1 MIRLGII
8 DPRPVVLHGLQY
20 VFNRTPEI
28 TIEISQANAHG
39 IPSSALDVVL
49 LGFCP
54 SDGAACGRQI
64 TELSR
69 KTSVLILSWARG
81 PERKNEAVR
90 CLRAGAR
97 GVLYPDAPVNIL
109 LDAVRT
115 AAAGRMVIPT
125 EVSSFLEAPAATD
138 QLSLREQQVLDCIAE
153 GYTHSQIARHL
164 GISRHT
170 VDTYVKRIRGKLK
183 LGNKAELTRAAVQLI
198 PGLDVPQTSPP

>member
-20 VFNRTPEI
+20 VFNRTQEI
-28 TIEISQANAHG
+28 TIEISQPDAQG

-49 LGFCP
+49 LGHCP
-54 SDGAACGRQI
+54 SDGAARGQQI
-64 TELSR
+64 TELSG
-69 KTSVLILSWARG
+69 KTSVLVLSWARG
-81 PERKNEAVR
+81 PEKTKEAVR

-115 AAAGRMVIPT
+115 AAAGRMVIPS
-125 EVSSFLEAPAATD
+125 EVSAFLEGPTATD
-138 QLSLREQQVLDCIAE
+138 QLSLREQQVLDCIAD

-183 LGNKAELTRAAVQLI
+183 LGNKAELTRAAVQLLS
-198 PGLDVPQTSPP
+198 GLDVPQTTP

>member
-8 DPRPVVLHGLQY
+8 DPRPVVLHGLRY
-20 VFNRTPEI
+20 VFNKTQEVS
-28 TIEISQANAHG
+28 IEVSQSNATG
-39 IPSSALDVVL
+39 VPSSALDVVL
-49 LGFCP
+49 LGFRP
-54 SDGAACGRQI
+54 SDGATCRRQI

-81 PERKNEAVR
+81 PEEKEEAAR
-90 CLRAGAR
+90 CLRAGAC

-115 AAAGRMVIPT
+115 AAEGRMVIPN
-125 EVSSFLEAPAATD
+125 EMSSFLETPAATD
-138 QLSLREQQVLDCIAE
+138 QLSLREQQVLDCIAS
-153 GYTHSQIARHL
+153 GYTHGQIARHL

-183 LGNKAELTRAAVQLI
+183 LGNKAELTRAAVRSV
-198 PGLDVPQTSPP
+198 PALDVPHAQ